1 MAKDKKEST
10 TSVGVVAPLTDYA
23 DGITTYYL
31 APHFGRS
38 YPVRKDGD
46 IVSNLLDGSYLGDDD
61 FPGDETDDPNNP
73 NDPSDPKKQDPES
86 PSTVRKSPTLMDIE
100 LVSNEVVYDA
110 ANNPTAKI
118 TFRIRNSSGEP
129 VKAVNGLVQKK

>member
-23 DGITTYYL
+23 DGITSYYL

-38 YPVRKDGD
+38 YPVRRDGD
-46 IVSNLLDGSYLGDDD
+46 IVSNLLDVDYLGDNPDD
-61 FPGDETDDPNNP
+61 PDSPDDPNNP
-73 NDPSDPKKQDPES
+73 KKDSSKDPSEV
-86 PSTVRKSPTLMDIE
+86 PSAVRKSPTLMDIE

>member
-38 YPVRKDGD
+38 YPVRRDGD
-46 IVSNLLDGSYLGDDD
+46 IVSTMLDGDSIDIEFDYDDY
-61 FPGDETDDPNNP
+61 E
-73 NDPSDPKKQDPES
+73 SEDPKKDPKKEES
-86 PSTVRKSPTLMDIE
+86 EEESTARKSPTLMDIQ
-100 LVSNEVVYDA
+100 LISNTVVYDA
-110 ANNPTAKI
+110 ANNPTSTVVFK
-118 TFRIRNSSGEP
+118 IRNSSGEP
-129 VKAVNGLVQKK
+129 VKAVNALVQKK

>member
-61 FPGDETDDPNNP
+61 IPGDETDDPNDP
-73 NDPSDPKKQDPES
+73 NDPKKQDPES
-86 PSTVRKSPTLMDIE
+86 PSTVRKSPTLMDIQ
-100 LVSNEVVYDA
+100 LVSNTVVYDA
-110 ANNPTAKI
+110 AGNPSATIVFK
-118 TFRIRNSSGEP
+118 IRNSSGEP
-129 VKAVNGLVQKK
+129 VKGVNALVTKK

>member
-38 YPVRKDGD
+38 YPVRRDGD
-46 IVSNLLDGSYLGDDD
+46 IVSNFLYPGDDD
-61 FPGDETDDPNNP
+61 FTGDDPDDT
-73 NDPSDPKKQDPES
+73 NDPKDPKDPSEDPS
-86 PSTVRKSPTLMDIE
+86 EVPSTVRKSPTLMDIE

-110 ANNPTAKI
+110 ANNPTAKV

-129 VKAVNGLVQKK
+129 VKSVNGLVEKK